1 MGLFDRRNREIKR
14 DAEGAESTEST
25 STSTGYSVPT
35 GLSFSLERILS
46 ADNNCVSAYY
56 SGIELISNSL
66 ALVPILVKKISD
78 QTIVEKSKLYDIFRN
93 GNVSKFLTIKQL
105 VKDAY
110 NYGNGFAYIKRG
122 SDGRPVDLIY
132 RPHGCVTIVY
142 NPTTLKLYYLDPIVS
157 SRKIEPVNMIHIRK
171 DTLDGINGTS
181 LAKIGAKIFDLAK
194 STDSTAK
201 DFFDSGCNV
210 SGVLTS
216 TKPLNP
222 GQKME
227 ILQDWRAAFN
237 KQKANNVGVLG
248 YDLKYTP
255 VTNNANDSQ
264 LLQSREFNVLEIARY
279 LNINPLLLGV
289 QHGGSAYGS
298 LESAQ
303 LDLIIHTLL
312 PWIYL
317 IEEEFNN
324 KLILPSERG
333 KIYIDF
339 DEDKIMFASKSDTA
353 NYYTTLVKNG
363 ILSINEARTALGYGE
378 KDGLDENFI
387 PYTNLAHNKVNGS
400 GSDEEEEKPQE
411 VEEEN
416 EEKDDTV

>member
-1 MGLFDRRNREIKR
+1 MGIFDRKNKIVR
-14 DAEGAESTEST
+14 DSDVSQEETVT
-25 STSTGYSVPT
+25 SGYSLPT
-35 GLSFSLERILS
+35 GLSFELQRILNS
-46 ADNNCVSAYY
+46 DNNCLSAYY

-66 ALVPILVKKISD
+66 ASVPILVKNVND
-78 QTIVEKSKLYDIFRN
+78 NTIVKDSELTHIFN
-93 GNVSKFLTIKQL
+93 STNISKFLLIKQL
-105 VKDAY
+105 IRDAY
-110 NYGNGFAYIKRG
+110 HFGNGFAYIKRG
-122 SDGRPVDLIY
+122 SNGIPTEIIY
-132 RPHGCVTIVY
+132 RPNGSVTVVY

-171 DTLDGINGTS
+171 DTRDGINGIS
-181 LAKIGAKIFDLAK
+181 ISKIGGKIFDLAK

-222 GQKME
+222 QAKTE

-312 PWIYL
+312 PWINL
-317 IEEEFNN
+317 IQEEFNN
-324 KLILPSERG
+324 KLILPSQRD

-339 DEDKIMFASKSDTA
+339 DEDKIMFANKTDTA
-353 NYYTTLVKNG
+353 NYYTNLVKNG

-378 KDGLDENFI
+378 KEGLDENFI
-387 PYTNLAHNKVNGS
+387 PYTDINQNKVNGE
-400 GSDEEEEKPQE
+400 GDENGK
-411 VEEEN
+411 EEN
-416 EEKDDTV
+416 KEDSV

>member
-1 MGLFDRRNREIKR
+1 MGIFDRKNKTVR
-14 DAEGAESTEST
+14 DSDVPQEETVT
-25 STSTGYSVPT
+25 SGYSLPT
-35 GLSFSLERILS
+35 GLSFELQRILNS
-46 ADNNCVSAYY
+46 DNNCLSAYY

-66 ALVPILVKKISD
+66 ASVPILIKNVND
-78 QTIVEKSKLYDIFRN
+78 NTIVKDSELTHIFN
-93 GNVSKFLTIKQL
+93 STNISKFLLIKQL
-105 VKDAY
+105 IRDAY
-110 NYGNGFAYIKRG
+110 HFGNGFAYIKRG
-122 SDGRPVDLIY
+122 SNGIPTEIIY
-132 RPHGCVTIVY
+132 RPSGSVTVVY

-171 DTLDGINGTS
+171 DTRDGINGIS
-181 LAKIGAKIFDLAK
+181 ISKIGGKIFDLAK

-222 GQKME
+222 QAKTE

-312 PWIYL
+312 PWINL
-317 IEEEFNN
+317 IQEEFNN
-324 KLILPSERG
+324 KLILPSQRG

-339 DEDKIMFASKSDTA
+339 DEDKIMFANKTDTA
-353 NYYTTLVKNG
+353 NYYTNLVKNG

-387 PYTNLAHNKVNGS
+387 PYTDINQNKVNGE
-400 GSDEEEEKPQE
+400 GTENGK
-411 VEEEN
+411 EEN
-416 EEKDDTV
+416 KEDTI

>member
-1 MGLFDRRNREIKR
+1 MGIFDRKNKIVR
-14 DAEGAESTEST
+14 DSDVPQEETVSS
-25 STSTGYSVPT
+25 GYSLPT
-35 GLSFSLERILS
+35 GLSFDLQRILN
-46 ADNNCVSAYY
+46 ADNNSLSAYY

-66 ALVPILVKKISD
+66 ASVPILVKNVND
-78 QTIVEKSKLYDIFRN
+78 NTIVKDSELTHIFN
-93 GNVSKFLTIKQL
+93 STNISKFLLIKQL
-105 VKDAY
+105 ITDAY

-122 SDGRPVDLIY
+122 SNGIPTEIIY
-132 RPHGCVTIVY
+132 RPFGSVSIIY

-171 DTLDGINGTS
+171 DTKDGINGIS
-181 LAKIGAKIFDLAK
+181 ISKIGAKIFDLAK

-222 GQKME
+222 QAKQE

-255 VTNNANDSQ
+255 VSNNANDSQ

-312 PWIYL
+312 PWINL

-324 KLILPSERG
+324 KLILPSQRG
-333 KIYIDF
+333 QIYIDF
-339 DEDKIMFASKSDTA
+339 DEDKIMFANKTDTA
-353 NYYTTLVKNG
+353 NYYTNLVKNG

-378 KDGLDENFI
+378 KEGLDENFI
-387 PYTNLAHNKVNGS
+387 PYTDINQNKVNGE
-400 GSDEEEEKPQE
+400 GTENGK
-411 VEEEN
+411 EEN
-416 EEKDDTV
+416 KEDTV

>member
-1 MGLFDRRNREIKR
+1 MGIFDRKNKIVR
-14 DAEGAESTEST
+14 DSDVSQEETVT
-25 STSTGYSVPT
+25 SGYSLPT
-35 GLSFSLERILS
+35 GLSFELQRILNS
-46 ADNNCVSAYY
+46 DNNCLSAYY

-66 ALVPILVKKISD
+66 ASVPILVKNVND
-78 QTIVEKSKLYDIFRN
+78 NTIVKDSELTHIFN
-93 GNVSKFLTIKQL
+93 STNISKFLLIKQL
-105 VKDAY
+105 IRDAY
-110 NYGNGFAYIKRG
+110 HFGNGFAYIKRG
-122 SDGRPVDLIY
+122 SNGIPTEIIY
-132 RPHGCVTIVY
+132 RPNGSVTVVY

-171 DTLDGINGTS
+171 DTKDGINGIS
-181 LAKIGAKIFDLAK
+181 ISKIGGKIFDLAK

-222 GQKME
+222 QAKTE

-312 PWIYL
+312 PWINL
-317 IEEEFNN
+317 IQEEFNI
-324 KLILPSERG
+324 KLILPSQRD

-339 DEDKIMFASKSDTA
+339 DEDKIMFANKTDTA
-353 NYYTTLVKNG
+353 NYYTNLVKNG

-378 KDGLDENFI
+378 REGLDENFI
-387 PYTNLAHNKVNGS
+387 PYTDINQNKVNGE
-400 GSDEEEEKPQE
+400 GDQNEDGK
-411 VEEEN
+411 EEN
-416 EEKDDTV
+416 KEDTV

>member
-1 MGLFDRRNREIKR
+1 MGIFDRKNKIVR
-14 DAEGAESTEST
+14 DSDVSQEETVT
-25 STSTGYSVPT
+25 SGYSLPT
-35 GLSFSLERILS
+35 GLSFELQRILNS
-46 ADNNCVSAYY
+46 DNNCLSAYY

-66 ALVPILVKKISD
+66 ASVPILVKNVND
-78 QTIVEKSKLYDIFRN
+78 NTIVKDSELTHIFN
-93 GNVSKFLTIKQL
+93 STNISKFLLIKQL
-105 VKDAY
+105 IRDAY
-110 NYGNGFAYIKRG
+110 HFGNGFAYIKRG
-122 SDGRPVDLIY
+122 SNGIPTEIIY
-132 RPHGCVTIVY
+132 RPNGSVTVVY

-171 DTLDGINGTS
+171 DTKDGINGIS
-181 LAKIGAKIFDLAK
+181 ISKIGGKIFDLAK

-222 GQKME
+222 QAKTE

-312 PWIYL
+312 PWINL
-317 IEEEFNN
+317 IQEEFNN
-324 KLILPSERG
+324 KLILPSQRD

-339 DEDKIMFASKSDTA
+339 DEDKIMFANKTDTA
-353 NYYTTLVKNG
+353 NYYTNLVKNG

-378 KDGLDENFI
+378 REGLDENFI
-387 PYTNLAHNKVNGS
+387 PYTDINQNKVNGE
-400 GSDEEEEKPQE
+400 GDQNEDGK
-411 VEEEN
+411 EEN
-416 EEKDDTV
+416 KEDTV